1 MKKWPL
7 RIINYLTGFLILS
20 SIHCIVVAMALA
32 KDRGTFVSSL
42 VYIPVIIVLA
52 EACKR
57 AKYFWQYILWAMVP
71 AGFAYFTGRS
81 EFEGKLSL
89 VLTLAAIAFYFYAR
103 AKKTDCMLD
112 TPGYHFLGLY
122 IVMYFLERQYPSKLL
137 EHYAIVGA
145 GICLLLCM
153 YKINLDE
160 MLQVFDVNEK
170 LERFP
175 EKRLLK
181 NNLFMMAIQTVIVI
195 IGMITALFAGIDG
208 AIDKAGALFGKL
220 IQWILKLMEAWAPK
234 GASEDYGGE
243 KEPLVFE
250 VGEQSAFMEFL
261 MKVLDVLSVILVA
274 ALILYVIYRILRKI
288 YQLYL
293 DFDLHSVENGD
304 EIETIYTVQTKEEKR
319 QIKMKKTESLFWDRS
334 PNARIRKFYKK
345 RVLKDWKEIP
355 GKYMTPEEIETGI
368 QMTEEEKKVFHT
380 YYEKARYG
388 SVPCTKEEMDT
399 YLKIR
404 S

>member
-1 MKKWPL
+1 MKTWPL

-20 SIHCIVVAMALA
+20 SIHCTVVAMSLA
-32 KDRGTFVSSL
+32 KDRGTFVASL
-42 VYIPVIIVLA
+42 IYIPVIIILA
-52 EACKR
+52 EVCKR
-57 AKYFWQYILWAMVP
+57 TKYFWQYILWAMIPIWIVYL
-71 AGFAYFTGRS
+71 AGRS
-81 EFEGKLSL
+81 EFERKLGV
-89 VLTLAAIAFYFYAR
+89 VLTLAAITLYFYAR
-103 AKKTDCMLD
+103 AKKTDCLLD

-170 LERFP
+170 LDRFP

-208 AIDKAGALFGKL
+208 AIDKVGELFGKL
-220 IQWILKLMEAWAPK
+220 IVWILKLMEAWAPK
-234 GASEDYGGE
+234 SASEEFGGE
-243 KEPLVFE
+243 KEPFVFE

-261 MKVLDVLSVILVA
+261 MKILDILSVILIV
-274 ALILYVIYRILRKI
+274 ALIVYVVYKILRKI

-293 DFDLHSVENGD
+293 DFDLNSAENGD
-304 EIETIYTVQTKEEKR
+304 EIEKIYTVQMKEEKR
-319 QIKMKKTESLFWDRS
+319 QIRKKKSESLFWERS

-345 RVLKDWKEIP
+345 RVLRDRKEIP
-355 GKYMTPEEIETGI
+355 GKYMTPEELEMEIL
-368 QMTEEEKKVFHT
+368 MSDEEKSIFHT

-388 SVPCTKEEMDT
+388 SEPCTKEEMDT